1 VKLCLHVPV
10 NQVSFGQLS
19 TLLLRE
25 VYNSKELDSSIFL
38 IGNSVDLASQKNLD
52 QDFLNWLQNQVKD
65 TLSIHN
71 RNTDTFKLWHLNGSL
86 ESISNNQ
93 TLLSFYELDQ
103 PTKEELNIART
114 DRDKALNEV

>member
-1 VKLCLHVPV
+1 MKLCLHVPV

>member
-1 VKLCLHVPV
+1 MKLCLHVPV

-38 IGNSVDLASQKNLD
+38 ISNSVDLASQKNLD
-52 QDFLNWLQNQVKD
+52 QDFLNWLQNQIKD
-65 TLSIHN
+65 TLSTHN

-93 TLLSFYELDQ
+93 TLLSFYEVDQ
-103 PTKEELNIART
+103 PTI
-114 DRDKALNEV
+114 